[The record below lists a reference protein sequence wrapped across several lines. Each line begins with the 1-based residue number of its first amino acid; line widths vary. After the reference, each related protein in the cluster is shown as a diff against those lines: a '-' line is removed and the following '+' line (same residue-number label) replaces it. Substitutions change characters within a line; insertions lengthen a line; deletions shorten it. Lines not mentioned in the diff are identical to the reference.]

1 MQGKDFG
8 SRARDHGHMKNSIRL
23 LTSLALLCGA
33 APAFADA
40 DAGLNLAQHWCASCH
55 VVSPDQK
62 SASADVPNF
71 ADIARR
77 TKDMKT
83 LVVFLTRPHGQMPDM
98 SLSQPEIAD
107 IVAYISTLGPH
118 PIPPAE
124 RKSEPAGGLS
134 GAIVPSR

>member
-1 MQGKDFG
+1 MP
-8 SRARDHGHMKNSIRL
+8 
-23 LTSLALLCGA
+23 T
-33 APAFADA
+33 
-40 DAGLNLAQHWCASCH
+40 
-55 VVSPDQK
+55 
-62 SASADVPNF
+62 F